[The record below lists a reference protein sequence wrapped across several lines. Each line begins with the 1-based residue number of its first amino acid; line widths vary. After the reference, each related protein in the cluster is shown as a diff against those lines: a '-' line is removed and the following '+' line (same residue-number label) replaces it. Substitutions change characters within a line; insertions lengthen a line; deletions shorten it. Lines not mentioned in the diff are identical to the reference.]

1 MSYVHANETAQ
12 EMRSPDTVMRLAR
25 LGSAF
30 PTRLSFGRSL
40 IRRLIEDGS
49 TVERRLW
56 AMDEQGFGRA
66 VYRVEIGGHGYSLVA
81 FATALAD
88 EDRSDRVIAEAW
100 DASFALYDGDPEA
113 ADLDRLEANLPKQ
126 EAGRYTER
134 ELVISR
140 SNKSVR
146 LFSHVADAL
155 AQGQQPDVDLVDSI
169 GYLMRTTAVYGN
181 GKFGIADRFV
191 FADRPGLQ
199 GPFAAE
205 MLTVWLIRTFTH
217 DLVEHVAQMRGGERA
232 VRLLS
237 LIHI

>member
-1 MSYVHANETAQ
+1 MSYVHANDTAQ

-56 AMDEQGFGRA
+56 SIDERGFGRA
-66 VYRVEIGGHGYSLVA
+66 VYRVEIGGPPILWWPL
-81 FATALAD
+81 TALAD

-100 DASFALYDGDPEA
+100 DASFALYDGDPET

-126 EAGRYTER
+126 EAGRYTDR

-140 SNKSVR
+140 SNKSSTACSATSPMR
-146 LFSHVADAL
+146 WLRGSN
-155 AQGQQPDVDLVDSI
+155 PTSI
-169 GYLMRTTAVYGN
+169 WSTASD
-181 GKFGIADRFV
+181 I
-191 FADRPGLQ
+191 
-199 GPFAAE
+199 
-205 MLTVWLIRTFTH
+205 
-217 DLVEHVAQMRGGERA
+217 
-232 VRLLS
+232 
-237 LIHI
+237 